1 MKTHIKIVDSVNRPF
16 RKEGSARKV
25 KGYRVQ
31 LIAGNG
37 EILQHSEQLKSV
49 SAVKKHIEALGKL
62 FALTNTGMLYSVVK
76 IKDATAAKIWPDL

>member
-37 EILQHSEQLKSV
+37 EMLQHSEQLESV
-49 SAVKKHIEALGKL
+49 AAVKKHIEALGKV
-62 FALTNTGMLYSVVK
+62 FALTHSGALYTMVK
-76 IKDATAAKIWPDL
+76 IKDATAAKIWTYL